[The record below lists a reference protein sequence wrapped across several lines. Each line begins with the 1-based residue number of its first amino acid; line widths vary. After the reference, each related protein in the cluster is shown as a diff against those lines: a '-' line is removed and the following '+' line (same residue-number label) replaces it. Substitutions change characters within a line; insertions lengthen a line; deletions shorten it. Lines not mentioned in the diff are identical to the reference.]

1 MGHAAQA
8 RDDLPQNG
16 GETIFL
22 SKTDTSSP
30 ARPRAARVSEP
41 GPRVAGRR
49 GYQRQQAGEG
59 PGLRRGHPIGAKDC
73 AASVMSSGRRKL
85 VIVMCARCMR
95 PGAPPHAAAVAGPCG
110 RPQHTCTEAPTSVAP
125 ASGSD
130 VMTPLVSLRHS
141 LLDEQRR
148 RLASPG
154 RRHHGAALARLGCV
168 RAWAWDVTRL

>member
-1 MGHAAQA
+1 MDR
-8 RDDLPQNG
+8 RDGRPK
-16 GETIFL
+16 IFV
-22 SKTDTSSP
+22 STPPDASSP

-49 GYQRQQAGEG
+49 GHQRQQAGEG

-85 VIVMCARCMR
+85 VIVMCTRCMR
-95 PGAPPHAAAVAGPCG
+95 PGAPPHAAAAVAGPCG

-130 VMTPLVSLRHS
+130 VMAPLVSLRHN

-154 RRHHGAALARLGCV
+154 RRHHGAALARPGCV